1 MKDINLEIQE
11 AINAADDAL
20 LYLKEAEKFAKSAG
34 NWGMFDILG
43 GGFFATM
50 IKREKMEDV
59 EKNISK
65 AQKAI
70 EVLNLELKDLET
82 IIDVNIETGDFL
94 TFADYFFDGFIADF
108 MVQEKINNAIK
119 QIENAI
125 LNIEELKI
133 SLESMLRDR
142 I

>member
-125 LNIEELKI
+125 LNIEELEI